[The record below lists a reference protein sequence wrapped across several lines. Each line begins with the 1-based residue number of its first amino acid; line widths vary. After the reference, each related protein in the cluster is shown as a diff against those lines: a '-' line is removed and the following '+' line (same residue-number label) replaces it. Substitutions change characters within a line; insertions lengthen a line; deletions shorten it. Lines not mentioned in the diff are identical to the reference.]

1 MGLLA
6 ISFMY
11 MQAVLVVK
19 HILLVMSR
27 QQKLVV
33 MSRQQLVLFIQW
45 EGLVIM

>member
-19 HILLVMSR
+19 YILLVMSR
-27 QQKLVV
+27 QQKLMV
-33 MSRQQLVLFIQW
+33 IQV
-45 EGLVIM
+45 G

>member
-19 HILLVMSR
+19 RVLLVMSR
-27 QQKLVV
+27 QQMLMV
-33 MSRQQLVLFIQW
+33 IQV
-45 EGLVIM
+45 GMVIRL